1 MLNPLT
7 GEKQTEHDASLV
19 PFYLI
24 DRRWKLSSPR
34 SLSEIKEIERSSGG
48 MLADISPT
56 ILELFDL
63 PVPQEMTGQS
73 LLPFLGVR

>member
-1 MLNPLT
+1 
-7 GEKQTEHDASLV
+7 
-19 PFYLI
+19 
-24 DRRWKLSSPR
+24 
-34 SLSEIKEIERSSGG
+34 